1 MNAADKEEYNL
12 PQVDPRGEMQIADSR
27 GTIEALKKRI
37 TDQITKIRSD
47 TDMMENERRIKE
59 EKEKDKRNDDI
70 QAEVHHSY
78 KENIGIDFKWH
89 ELEEKEDCEEL
100 AQEIEVQKAHCQS
113 IIQNKEDLIKQFQ
126 DTLRGKDEE
135 YVKSLELQGRNIDEL
150 IKLMRSQFNTMR
162 DDYNTQLNE
171 IEAAFKKER
180 EEILNKNNQEI
191 EILFHKHQD
200 TEEHFLQERTKNE
213 AKYGE
218 ELEALRSSEANDQQ
232 EQKIKLENELQTLQ
246 KCMEDMKAV
255 YKLNE
260 EKLDFN
266 LIVLKER
273 EGHNKQTKTNM
284 TKKLNRLK
292 EKKRNLMSEYK
303 KENSKLKNK
312 NIELTNSYKRIT
324 LQFKELQKKFR
335 RFKKSDER
343 RFDEIWT
350 MNQNEVFAL
359 VDKITQADRM
369 VHEQQLGIKWEPPKD
384 PIFNNPDIKAGIS
397 QVNQNASVA
406 ESQGQS
412 KVDIGDTQSHITGAD
427 KTEEGKVP
435 IRKIKNVFQLLINEM
450 PYLIEDK
457 IQNECLNKTASAAF
471 KLQLDAIRK
480 SLDISDKHTLYML
493 VNTFYEFSNNKKV
506 GTYMEEDDDEEKDQ
520 DLQQED
526 IADDA
531 TQQDEELDIEGDE
544 ILEILRMF
552 QTRKEEYISNAM
564 LSGNPRNKKRPNFQ
578 SEEQKKELDQK
589 AENFIWQKMTTIL
602 DERKLSVW
610 NALDQALAKYYN
622 LLVERKNLIDD
633 TGLLNQQNEELK
645 TLLNQYLQAGVNHEL
660 KVPPTQVI
668 RLDM

>member
-1 MNAADKEEYNL
+1 MNKIDNDEFTL
-12 PQVDPRGEMQIADSR
+12 PAVEPRGDNQIAESR
-27 GTIEALKKRI
+27 GTIEAFKRNI
-37 TDQITKIRSD
+37 TNEITKIRLD

-59 EKEKDKRNDDI
+59 ERESDQRCDEI

-78 KENIGIDFKWH
+78 KENIGIDFKWQ
-89 ELEEKEDCEEL
+89 ELEDKEDCEEL
-100 AQEIEVQKAHCQS
+100 AQEIELQKAHCQS
-113 IIQNKEDLIKQFQ
+113 IIQNKEKLIKQFQ
-126 DTLRGKDEE
+126 DTLKGKDEE
-135 YVKSLELQGRNIDEL
+135 YVKSLETQGQNIVKL
-150 IKLMRSQFNTMR
+150 IGLMRIQFNSMR
-162 DDYNTQLNE
+162 DEYNTQLNE

-180 EEILNKNNQEI
+180 EEILANNNSEI
-191 EILFHKHQD
+191 DALFRKHQK
-200 TEEHFLQERTKNE
+200 TEEFFLEERTKNE
-213 AKYGE
+213 AAYAE

-266 LIVLKER
+266 LRVLKER
-273 EGHNKQTKTNM
+273 EDHNKETKTRMN
-284 TKKLNRLK
+284 KKLNDLK
-292 EKKRNLMSEYK
+292 EKKRNLISEYK
-303 KENSKLKNK
+303 RENTRLKNK

-359 VDKITQADRM
+359 VDKITQADRV
-369 VHEQQLGIKWEPPKD
+369 VHEQQLGIEWKPPSD
-384 PIFNNPDIKAGIS
+384 PIFNNPDIKAGMS

-412 KVDIGDTQSHITGAD
+412 KVDIGDTQSHITGGD
-427 KTEEGKVP
+427 KTEEGKIP
-435 IRKIKNVFQLLINEM
+435 IRKIKKVFQLLIDEM

-457 IQNECLNKTASAAF
+457 IEQECYDKPANVIF
-471 KLQLDAIRK
+471 KMQLDAVRK

-493 VNTFYEFSNNKKV
+493 VNTFYDFSNSKKS
-506 GTYMEEDDDEEKDQ
+506 GNLMNEDMDDDRRPE
-520 DLQQED
+520 
-526 IADDA
+526 IPDDA
-531 TQQDEELDIEGDE
+531 KDEDEELDIDGDE
-544 ILEILRMF
+544 ILEILSKF
-552 QTRKEEYISNAM
+552 QQRKEEYISNAM
-564 LSGNPRNKKRPNFQ
+564 LSGNPRNKKRANFQ

-589 AENFIWQKMTTIL
+589 AENYIWQKMTTIL
-602 DERKLSVW
+602 DDRKQSVW
-610 NALDQALAKYYN
+610 NALDKALAKYYG
-622 LLVERKNLIDD
+622 LLVERKNLIED

>member
-1 MNAADKEEYNL
+1 MNRVEKEDYTL
-12 PQVDPRGEMQIADSR
+12 PPIDPRGDNQILESR
-27 GTIEALKKRI
+27 GTLEAFKKKV
-37 TDQITKIRSD
+37 TDEITKIRSD

-59 EKEKDKRNDDI
+59 ERERDQRYDEI

-78 KENIGIDFKWH
+78 KENIGIDFKWQ
-89 ELEEKEDCEEL
+89 ELEDKEDCEEL
-100 AQEIEVQKAHCQS
+100 AQEIELQKAHCQS
-113 IIQNKEDLIKQFQ
+113 IIQNKEKLIKQFQ
-126 DTLRGKDEE
+126 DTLKTKDEE
-135 YVKSLELQGRNIDEL
+135 YVKSLELQGQNIDKL
-150 IKLMRSQFNTMR
+150 IALMRIQFKSMR
-162 DDYNTQLNE
+162 DEYTTQLNE

-180 EEILNKNNQEI
+180 EEILAKNNTEI
-191 EILFHKHQD
+191 DMLFKKHQE
-200 TEEHFLQERTKNE
+200 TEEYFLEERTKNE
-213 AKYGE
+213 AHYAE

-266 LIVLKER
+266 LRVLKER
-273 EGHNKQTKTNM
+273 EDHNKTTKTNM
-284 TKKLNRLK
+284 IKRLNKLK
-292 EKKRNLMSEYK
+292 EKKRNLVSEFH
-303 KENSKLKNK
+303 KENTRLKNK

-359 VDKITQADRM
+359 VDKIMQADR
-369 VHEQQLGIKWEPPKD
+369 VIHEQQLGIKWEAPKD
-384 PIFNNPDIKAGIS
+384 PIFNNPDIKAGMS
-397 QVNQNASVA
+397 QINQNVSVA

-412 KVDIGDTQSHITGAD
+412 KMDIGDTQSHMTGGD

-435 IRKIKNVFQLLINEM
+435 IRRIKRVFQLLIDEM

-457 IQNECLNKTASAAF
+457 ILLECEDKAPNTAF

-480 SLDISDKHTLYML
+480 SLDITEKHTLYML
-493 VNTFYEFSNNKKV
+493 VNTFYDYSNSKKS
-506 GTYMEEDDDEEKDQ
+506 GRYMDEEEDEEGLQKD
-520 DLQQED
+520 ED
-526 IADDA
+526 IAEDA
-531 TQQDEELDIEGDE
+531 AHEEEDLDIDGDE
-544 ILEILRMF
+544 ILEVLRLY
-552 QTRKEEYISNAM
+552 QKRKEEYISNAM

-578 SEEQKKELDQK
+578 NEEQKKELDQK
-589 AENFIWQKMTTIL
+589 AENYIWQKMTTIL

-610 NALDQALAKYYN
+610 NALDKALQRYYG
-622 LLVERKNLIDD
+622 LLVERKNLIED

>member
-1 MNAADKEEYNL
+1 MNRVEKEDYTL
-12 PQVDPRGEMQIADSR
+12 PPIEPRGDNQILESR
-27 GTIEALKKRI
+27 GMLEAIKRKI
-37 TDQITKIRSD
+37 TEDITKIRSD
-47 TDMMENERRIKE
+47 TDVMENERRIKE
-59 EKEKDKRNDDI
+59 ERERDQRYDEI

-78 KENIGIDFKWH
+78 KENIGIDFKWQ
-89 ELEEKEDCEEL
+89 ELEDKEDCEEL
-100 AQEIEVQKAHCQS
+100 AQEIELQKAHCQA
-113 IIQNKEDLIKQFQ
+113 IIQNKEKLIKQFH
-126 DTLRGKDEE
+126 DTLKTKDEE
-135 YVKSLELQGRNIDEL
+135 YVKSLELQVRNIDSL
-150 IKLMRSQFNTMR
+150 IALMRLSFNNMR
-162 DDYNTQLNE
+162 EEYTTQLNE

-180 EEILNKNNQEI
+180 EEILSKNNTEI
-191 EILFHKHQD
+191 DMLFKKHQE
-200 TEEHFLQERTKNE
+200 TEEYFLEERTKNE
-213 AKYGE
+213 AHYAE

-266 LIVLKER
+266 LRVLKER
-273 EGHNKQTKTNM
+273 EDHNKTTKTNM
-284 TKKLNRLK
+284 IKRLNKLK
-292 EKKRNLMSEYK
+292 EKKRNLVSEFK
-303 KENSKLKNK
+303 KENTRLKNK

-359 VDKITQADRM
+359 VDKIMQADR
-369 VHEQQLGIKWEPPKD
+369 VIHEQQLGIKWEAPKD
-384 PIFNNPDIKAGIS
+384 PIFNNPDIKAGMS
-397 QVNQNASVA
+397 QINQNISVA
-406 ESQGQS
+406 ESQGHS
-412 KVDIGDTQSHITGAD
+412 KMDIGDTQSHMTGGD
-427 KTEEGKVP
+427 KTEEGKIP
-435 IRKIKNVFQLLINEM
+435 IRRIKRVFQLLIDEM
-450 PYLIEDK
+450 PYLIDDKILQECEDK
-457 IQNECLNKTASAAF
+457 AQNTAF

-480 SLDISDKHTLYML
+480 SLDITEKHTLYML
-493 VNTFYEFSNNKKV
+493 VNTFYDYSNSKKS
-506 GTYMEEDDDEEKDQ
+506 GRYMDEEEEEEEHQKN
-520 DLQQED
+520 ED
-526 IADDA
+526 IAEDA
-531 TQQDEELDIEGDE
+531 AHEEEDLDIDGDE
-544 ILEILRMF
+544 ILEVLRLF
-552 QTRKEEYISNAM
+552 QKRKEDYISNAM

-578 SEEQKKELDQK
+578 NEEQKKELDQK

-610 NALDQALAKYYN
+610 NALDKALQRYYG
-622 LLVERKNLIDD
+622 LLVERKNLIED